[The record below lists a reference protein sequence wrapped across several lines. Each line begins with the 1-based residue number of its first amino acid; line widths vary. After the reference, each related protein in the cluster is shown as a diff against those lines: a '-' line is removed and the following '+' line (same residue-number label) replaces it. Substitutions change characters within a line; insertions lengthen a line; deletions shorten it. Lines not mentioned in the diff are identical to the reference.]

1 MKILVKGMKG
11 MLNTMKTRKEEKRRE
26 LHKERLARSF
36 AMTTEERQQMREKNA
51 IRRRKRNNRFCALC
65 FTATVIGIIIVFATM
80 IIPYWGTCN
89 SILFQTKVVAG
100 SIFAA
105 LLIIMSG
112 LMLHNIK

>member
-1 MKILVKGMKG
+1 MKR
-11 MLNTMKTRKEEKRRE
+11 TTYEEWKDMSSKDI
-26 LHKERLARSF
+26 KERKK
-36 AMTTEERQQMREKNA
+36 ENA

-65 FTATVIGIIIVFATM
+65 FAATVICIIIVFATM

-89 SILFQTKVVAG
+89 IILFQTKVVAG

-105 LLIIMSG
+105 LLIFMSG